1 MKIAF
6 IGLGNMGH
14 GMASN
19 LAKAGHQVLGFDL
32 SDAHPEG
39 VTLVSSARDAAQD
52 AQVVI
57 TMLPHGA
64 ALSSV
69 MQDISDLLTA
79 NHLLVDCST
88 VDVESARAAH
98 ELAASKGAMS
108 LDAPVSG
115 GSAGAIA
122 GTLTFMVGGSAQSFD
137 QAQPLFAVMGQK
149 SVHCGDAGAGQI
161 AKLCN
166 NMLLGISMI
175 ATSEAF
181 AMGQKLGLDPQRLFD
196 VISTSSGSCWSVNTY
211 CPLPGVGP
219 DSPADHD
226 YAPGFAADLML
237 KDLRLAQGAAELAD
251 ASTPFGTAASE
262 IYSDFVE
269 NDGAGKDFSAIYQRL
284 MNTARDPKA

>member
-39 VTLVSSARDAAQD
+39 VTLVSSARAAAQD

-64 ALSSV
+64 ALGSV
-69 MQDISDLLTA
+69 MQDISDVLTA
-79 NHLLVDCST
+79 DQLLVDCST

-98 ELAASKGAMS
+98 DLAAAKGAMS

-149 SVHCGDAGAGQI
+149 AVHCGDAGAGQI

-262 IYSDFVE
+262 IYSDFVA
-269 NDGAGKDFSAIYQRL
+269 NDGPGKDFSAIYQRL
-284 MNTARDPKA
+284 MNAARDPKA

>member
-269 NDGAGKDFSAIYQRL
+269 NAGAGKDFSAIYQRL